1 MSIRHLVVVAMV
13 AVPAAAV
20 LAASVS
26 ARPTNNALNNPV
38 HISNKGC
45 TIGYRSAGSQY
56 TTVVF
61 GVFND
66 GTVSHGFDISG
77 RYKTGLI
84 KPGQEKTLITH
95 FGRVGVRWA
104 CVSAHSTVGRGTF
117 TIK

>member
-1 MSIRHLVVVAMV
+1 MRIRHLLLVAMV
-13 AVPAAAV
+13 VVPAAAL
-20 LAASVS
+20 LAGSVS
-26 ARPTNNALNNPV
+26 ARPTAALNNPV
-38 HISNKGC
+38 HITNKGC

-84 KPGQEKTLITH
+84 KPQQEKTLITH
-95 FGRVGVRWA
+95 FSPGGVRWA
-104 CVSAHSTVGRGTF
+104 CVAAHSTVGRGTF
-117 TIK
+117 TIR

>member
-1 MSIRHLVVVAMV
+1 MRIRHLLVVAMV
-13 AVPAAAV
+13 VLPAAAL

-26 ARPTNNALNNPV
+26 ARPTAALNNPV
-38 HISNKGC
+38 HITNKGC
-45 TIGYRSAGSQY
+45 TIGYRSAGPQY

-84 KPGQEKTLITH
+84 KPHQERTLVTH
-95 FGRVGVRWA
+95 FRPAGYRWA

-117 TIK
+117 TIR